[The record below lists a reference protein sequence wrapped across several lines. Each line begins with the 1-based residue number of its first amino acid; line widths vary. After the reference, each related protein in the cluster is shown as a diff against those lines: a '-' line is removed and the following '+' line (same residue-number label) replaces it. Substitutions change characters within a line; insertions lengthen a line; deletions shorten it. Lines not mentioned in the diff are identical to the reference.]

1 MSIVVHP
8 GVSNTNLFAAGP
20 GSGKGIEAV
29 MAPLVIRLIAQ
40 SDAQGALPT
49 LYAATSSEIR
59 SGRFYGPN
67 GFRQMR
73 GYPVEVRAEP
83 QAYDE
88 SLAAKLWQVSEQLT
102 GVRFPLAP

>member
-1 MSIVVHP
+1 
-8 GVSNTNLFAAGP
+8 
-20 GSGKGIEAV
+20 
-29 MAPLVIRLIAQ
+29 
-40 SDAQGALPT
+40 
-49 LYAATSSEIR
+49 
-59 SGRFYGPN
+59 
-67 GFRQMR
+67 MR